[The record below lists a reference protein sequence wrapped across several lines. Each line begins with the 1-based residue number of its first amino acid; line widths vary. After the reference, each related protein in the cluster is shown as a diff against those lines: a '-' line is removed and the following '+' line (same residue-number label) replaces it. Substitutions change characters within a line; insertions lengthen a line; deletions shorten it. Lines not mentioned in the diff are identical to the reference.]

1 MKDLAKGCFKSLI
14 KDERGVT
21 VSSETLILIVGGA
34 VVASIVIGSI
44 TLMLT
49 GESKDGTGGV
59 TGNVTNNI
67 NKIMD
72 DIVNVNGGN

>member
-1 MKDLAKGCFKSLI
+1 MKKTFRNLLTSLI
-14 KDERGVT
+14 KDERGAT
-21 VSSETLILIVGGA
+21 VSSETLILVVGGA
-34 VVASIVIGSI
+34 VISSLVVGAI

-49 GESKDGTGGV
+49 GENKDGKGGV

-72 DIVNVNGGN
+72 DIVNVNGDN